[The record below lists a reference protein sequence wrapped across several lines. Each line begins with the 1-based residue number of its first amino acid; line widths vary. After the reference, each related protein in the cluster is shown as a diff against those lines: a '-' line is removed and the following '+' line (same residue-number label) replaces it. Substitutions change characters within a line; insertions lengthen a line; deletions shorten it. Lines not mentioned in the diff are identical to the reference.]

1 MADDETKPMG
11 SSVDV
16 GWQDGKP
23 RMVGDDAKAFM
34 QDKGS
39 RVTDSKMSGR
49 MPRPRSK
56 NPPKPALT
64 VNYGDVPRN
73 QMDNINL
80 EEVRIFVYVGRIL
93 CSFVVAVMCR
103 RMSTV

>member
-1 MADDETKPMG
+1 MDDDDTKPLG

-23 RMVGDDAKAFM
+23 RVVGNDAKDFLLG
-34 QDKGS
+34 KGKGA
-39 RVTDSKMSGR
+39 RVTESQIAGR

-73 QMDNINL
+73 QMDNIDVD
-80 EEVRIFVYVGRIL
+80 EVR
-93 CSFVVAVMCR
+93 
-103 RMSTV
+103 MSNLMN

>member
-1 MADDETKPMG
+1 MSDEEETHPLG

-16 GWQDGKP
+16 GWQDGRP
-23 RMVGDDAKAFM
+23 RYIGNDAKNILVG
-34 QDKGS
+34 KGS
-39 RVTDSKMSGR
+39 RVTESKISGR

-73 QMDNINL
+73 QMDNINM
-80 EEVRIFVYVGRIL
+80 EEVSCPAQICNTPFMLPRL
-93 CSFVVAVMCR
+93 SLPC
-103 RMSTV
+103 TVL

>member
-1 MADDETKPMG
+1 MADDETRPMG

-23 RMVGDDAKAFM
+23 RIVGDDAKAFL
-34 QDKGS
+34 QGQAS
-39 RVTDSKMSGR
+39 RVTESKISGR

-80 EEVRIFVYVGRIL
+80 EEVCSSVYVSRIA
-93 CSFVVAVMCR
+93 CTFAFVVLRR
-103 RMSTV
+103 RMSTA